1 MDSILNGDYDSF
13 PLRAMLLLDFL
24 IGSNIL
30 LTLYLSEKGFEGMED
45 MKEDEILGVAK
56 DLSEKLNKK
65 NQYFNKIIS
74 KNQENPEVLNIKAD
88 IITRL

>member
-1 MDSILNGDYDSF
+1 
-13 PLRAMLLLDFL
+13 
-24 IGSNIL
+24 
-30 LTLYLSEKGFEGMED
+30 MED